1 MLTIYDTTGQRL
13 VPHGTTE
20 PITKSTVWV
29 DLLDPSR
36 EEDNMVEDLL
46 KIDVPTRA
54 EMREIEASS
63 RIYQENGATYMTAFI
78 VHEAEAGT
86 PGAPLGST
94 ITFILT
100 GQVLVTVRY
109 ADPKAF
115 SHFRARLSRG
125 ETPIIHGAGL
135 MAGLIEA
142 LIEQQADLVESV
154 QDRIEK
160 VAHTVFDFDGRR
172 NGETSLE
179 NVLRTIGAQGDI
191 VARAQESATTM
202 DRVLNAF
209 KNTMIERG
217 GEAKLIQRIETSA
230 RDIGSLME
238 NLRFLSE
245 RVSFLLNATLGFI
258 STEQN
263 QIIKLFSVM
272 AVMLMPPT
280 LVASVYGMNF
290 EHMPEL
296 HWQVGY
302 PLALLAM
309 VISAVIPYL
318 YFRHKGWL

>member
-13 VPHGTTE
+13 VPHGTKD
-20 PITKSTVWV
+20 PITDSTVWV
-29 DLLDPSR
+29 DLLDPTR
-36 EEDNMVEDLL
+36 EEDNLVEDLL

-63 RIYQENGATYMTAFI
+63 RIYQENGAHYMTAFI
-78 VHEAEAGT
+78 VHEAAHEG
-86 PGAPLGST
+86 GPLGST
-94 ITFILT
+94 VTFILT

-115 SHFRARLSRG
+115 PLFRARIARG
-125 ETPIIHGAGL
+125 ETPITHGASL
-135 MAGLIEA
+135 MIGLIEA
-142 LIEQQADLVESV
+142 LIEHQADLVEGV

-172 NGETSLE
+172 KGENALE
-179 NVLRTIGAQGDI
+179 NVLRIIGGQGDI
-191 VARAQESATTM
+191 VARAQESATSM
-202 DRVLNAF
+202 ERVLHAF
-209 KNTMIERG
+209 KHIMTERG
-217 GEAKLIQRIETSA
+217 GDSKLIQRIDTAS
-230 RDIGSLME
+230 RDMGSLME

-290 EHMPEL
+290 QHMPEL
-296 HWQVGY
+296 AWPIGY
-302 PLALLAM
+302 PLALGAM
-309 VISAVIPYL
+309 VISAVVPYL
-318 YFRHKGWL
+318 FFRHKGWF